1 MAREQHDRED
11 LLAEAT
17 ALVERI
23 EFDLPGYGESIV
35 AGFRTSA
42 CASLFFGADPVY
54 QFNSQRQLRRAYV
67 GGVLYKAE
75 RGRLVSLTRERSA
88 GGLQLVRGQ
97 IDDAGQ
103 ARFLSEMAT
112 HLAALGSALESGRFT
127 IVGQVPDDAD
137 VTARVREWLGQL
149 GEAIELAASPQA
161 R

>member
-1 MAREQHDRED
+1 M
-11 LLAEAT
+11 
-17 ALVERI
+17 
-23 EFDLPGYGESIV
+23 
-35 AGFRTSA
+35 
-42 CASLFFGADPVY
+42 Y

-75 RGRLVSLTRERSA
+75 RGRLVSLTRERTA

-103 ARFLSEMAT
+103 ARFLSAMAS
-112 HLAALGSALESGRFT
+112 HLAALGGALESGRFT
-127 IVGQVPDDAD
+127 IVGQVPAGADA
-137 VTARVREWLGQL
+137 TARVREWLGQL